1 MIKRSDVLGRNLFD
15 VFPDNPN
22 DANADGANQL
32 NASLQRVL
40 TSKKMDQMA
49 IQKYDIINPN
59 TGAFEERH
67 WSPVNSPVLDD
78 KGNILYI
85 VHQVEDVTETV
96 KLKKDSDKL
105 KLENQH
111 LESIRQSQRMEAM
124 GQLAGGVAHDFNNI
138 LAIIILLSENLLSNT
153 QLPEF
158 AKKSLSQILKGSE
171 KAKGLTQQ
179 LLAFS
184 RKQVYQ
190 PKVINVNNVVTDLKE
205 LLERLL
211 DDRFELDT
219 LLCNETVHTLIDPGQ
234 VEQVLLNLV
243 VNARDAMKD
252 GGKITITTSIVTLD
266 NNMSSEILNSEP
278 GDYVV
283 IAVRDTGSGMD
294 STTKAK
300 MFEPFFTTKD
310 VGKGTGLGLATVY
323 GIVEQ
328 NKGKIWVYS
337 EVDKGTVFKIYL
349 PIVSEQQNSV
359 RTIKPGSKDQSGD
372 NEQTETKKII
382 LVVEDEKDLREAICL
397 VLQNAGYTVYQAH
410 NGAVALEMLAA
421 NEINPHLII
430 SDIMMPELTGLQMAE
445 RLKALGRNDKILFLS
460 GYAEEIAGFHVG
472 EKPDFDFLSKPFQL
486 SLLLKKVKELLFT

>member
-1 MIKRSDVLGRNLFD
+1 MIKRSDVIGRNIFD

-22 DANADGANQL
+22 DANADGVSQL
-32 NASLQRVL
+32 NASLQKVL
-40 TSKKMDQMA
+40 STKKLDQMA

-67 WSPVNSPVLDD
+67 WSPVNSPVLDSN
-78 KGNILYI
+78 GNLLYI

-96 KLKKDSDKL
+96 KLKHDSEKL
-105 KLENQH
+105 KVENKHLENV
-111 LESIRQSQRMEAM
+111 RQSQRMEAM

-138 LAIIILLSENLLSNT
+138 LAIIILLSENLLANT

-158 AKKSLSQILKGSE
+158 AKKSLLQILKGSE

-190 PKVINVNNVVTDLKE
+190 PKVINLNAVITDLKE

-211 DDRFELDT
+211 DERFNLDT
-219 LLCNETVHTLIDPGQ
+219 QLCNAQTHTMIDPGQ
-234 VEQVLLNLV
+234 VEQILLNLV

-252 GGKITITTSIVTLD
+252 GGRIIISTTIVTLN
-266 NNMSSEILNSEP
+266 NNMSSEILNVEP
-278 GDYVV
+278 GDFAV
-283 IAVRDTGSGMD
+283 ISVRDNGTGMD
-294 STTKAK
+294 SATQAK
-300 MFEPFFTTKD
+300 MFEPFFTTKA

-337 EVDKGTVFKIYL
+337 ELNKGSVIKIYL
-349 PIVSEQQNSV
+349 PLVNGQPKSV
-359 RTIKPGSKDQSGD
+359 DESSQVNVRATKP
-372 NEQTETKKII
+372 TEAKKII
-382 LVVEDEKDLREAICL
+382 LIVEDEKDLREAMCL
-397 VLQNAGYTVYQAH
+397 VLQNAGYIIHQAP

-421 NEINPHLII
+421 KEINPHLII
-430 SDIMMPELTGLQMAE
+430 SDIMMPELTGLQMADK
-445 RLKALGRNDKILFLS
+445 LKELGRNDKILFLS
-460 GYAEEIAGFHVG
+460 GYAEEIAGIH
-472 EKPDFDFLSKPFQL
+472 PDGKAGFEFLPKPFQL
-486 SLLLKKVKELLFT
+486 SLLEEKIKELLYS